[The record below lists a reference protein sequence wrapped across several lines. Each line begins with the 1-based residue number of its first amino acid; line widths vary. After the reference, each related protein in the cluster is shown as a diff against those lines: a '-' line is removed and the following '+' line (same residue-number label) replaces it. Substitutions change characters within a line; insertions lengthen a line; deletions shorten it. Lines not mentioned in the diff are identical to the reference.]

1 MASSQPYRVIQWAT
15 GNIGLRALQAALAHP
30 DLEVVGVRV
39 FDPAKAGQDIG
50 TLAGTAPTGVLATD
64 DVEALLALDADCVLH
79 MPSTSDVDEVCR
91 MLASGKNVVTTCSD
105 LFHPARSLP
114 PETVERL
121 ERACREGNTS
131 LHGTGSSPGFISE
144 SLPMVL
150 LSLQRS
156 LRSLLIEEFADMS
169 QRPSPDLLFNVMG
182 MGREPAPVNQ
192 KRAQHIKASFL
203 PSIEAL
209 ADAVGL
215 EIDRSDA
222 ETEITTAAK
231 KVTIAAGDIE
241 EGHVAAQRHTVNAYA
256 GDVRFTFRATWYC
269 TDVLDAPWS
278 LGQTGW
284 RVTVDGDTPLTL
296 DIPFP
301 VPTEQLGMVTP
312 GYTAH
317 RPVNVVA
324 AVCEAPAG
332 FVTTAQLPPMGST
345 KLLREAFTGCPQGAG
360 GAA

>member
-1 MASSQPYRVIQWAT
+1 
-15 GNIGLRALQAALAHP
+15 
-30 DLEVVGVRV
+30 
-39 FDPAKAGQDIG
+39 
-50 TLAGTAPTGVLATD
+50 VLATD
-64 DVEALLALDADCVLH
+64 DVDALIALDADCVLY
-79 MPSTSDVDEVCR
+79 MPSASDVDELCR
-91 MLASGKNVVTTCSD
+91 MLASGKNVVTTCGD

-114 PETVERL
+114 PETVARL
-121 ERACREGNTS
+121 EQACRDGNTS

-144 SLPMVL
+144 SLPLVL

-169 QRPSPDLLFNVMG
+169 QRPSPDLIFGVMG

-192 KRAQHIKASFL
+192 KRAEHIRAAFM
-203 PSIEAL
+203 PSIAAM

-222 ETEITTAAK
+222 ETEIATAAK
-231 KVTIAAGDIE
+231 PVTIAAGDIE
-241 EGHVAAQRHTVNAYA
+241 EGRVAAQRHTVNGYA

-269 TDVLDAPWS
+269 TDALDSSWS

-284 RVTVDGDTPLTL
+284 RVTVDGDTPLL
-296 DIPFP
+296 LEIPFP

-332 FVTTAQLPPMGST
+332 FVTTAELPPMGST
-345 KLLREAFTGCPQGAG
+345 RLLSEAFAGWGPRDG

>member
-1 MASSQPYRVIQWAT
+1 
-15 GNIGLRALQAALAHP
+15 
-30 DLEVVGVRV
+30 
-39 FDPAKAGQDIG
+39 
-50 TLAGTAPTGVLATD
+50 
-64 DVEALLALDADCVLH
+64 
-79 MPSTSDVDEVCR
+79 
-91 MLASGKNVVTTCSD
+91 
-105 LFHPARSLP
+105 
-114 PETVERL
+114 
-121 ERACREGNTS
+121 
-131 LHGTGSSPGFISE
+131 
-144 SLPMVL
+144 
-150 LSLQRS
+150 
-156 LRSLLIEEFADMS
+156 
-169 QRPSPDLLFNVMG
+169 
-182 MGREPAPVNQ
+182 VNQ

-215 EIDRSDA
+215 DIDRSDA

-231 KVTIAAGDIE
+231 RVTIAAGDIE

-269 TDVLDAPWS
+269 TDVLDAQWS

-296 DIPFP
+296 DMPFP
-301 VPTEQLGMVTP
+301 VPTEQLGKVTP

-345 KLLREAFTGCPQGAG
+345 KLSREAFAGWPQRTG